1 MERLSDEKK
10 AAFSF
15 RSIRDQRAT
24 IVKPQLEMIVDPE
37 ESIDDPPLPSQAE
50 DEPHVEEDEETK
62 KRK

>member
-1 MERLSDEKK
+1 
-10 AAFSF
+10 
-15 RSIRDQRAT
+15 
-24 IVKPQLEMIVDPE
+24 MIVDPE

>member
-15 RSIRDQRAT
+15 RSIRDPRGT

-37 ESIDDPPLPSQAE
+37 ESIEDPPLPSLAE